1 MQKASFS
8 TKAQTL
14 LFLKDRLRSS
24 RILPLEIIKV
34 VEWRLDPARCLKKV
48 EKKLGLISFIVRSS
62 SKAEDLKQNSN
73 AGVFKTIQNVSFQNL
88 SDAIDEV
95 IASYGALNPD
105 DEVLIQPMLNDVIS
119 SGVAFS
125 HDPST
130 SSPYRTI
137 NISSGSNTA
146 QVTNGIG
153 GELFQIAAE
162 SPVTVR
168 PMIRAVLN
176 MVEELLVIFDDEP
189 LDCEFAITLDN
200 NVEILWL
207 LQVRQLVLRSRA
219 EPVAEQTARLIN
231 LENRLR
237 VLMKPHPLC
246 LGKTTI
252 YGVMPDWNP
261 AEIIGLRPGALAL
274 SLYKDLITDSIW
286 AFQRN
291 NYGYRN
297 LRSFPLMVDFC
308 GTPYVDARV
317 SFNSFIPAD
326 LDEPLAE
333 NLVDYYL
340 NTLRLDPSL
349 HDKIEFEIVFACHTF
364 DIRDRIR
371 KLKIAKFSENDCLTI
386 VKSLK
391 CLTEKIIDPKSG
403 YWIAD
408 AAKVQKLKIRREKIL
423 SSGLDPAT
431 RIYWLLEDAKRFG
444 SLPFAGLARA
454 AFIAVANLNS
464 LVELD
469 VFSKQDALDFML
481 NLSTVSKSLSTDRNT
496 LTKAEFLDIYGHL
509 RPGTYDITTKR
520 YDEDPE
526 FYFDWENRDTA
537 DKQQTNFL
545 IDSAQFKK
553 IAKLQ
558 ETHGFNPEP
567 FALIN
572 FFKTS
577 IELRELAKFE
587 FTHNV
592 SDALQGLIELGEM
605 HDFSRSEMAFCDIS
619 VISQIL
625 TSSENPR
632 KIIER
637 SVRDGEDKYQSNMRI
652 SLPPLIANPQDVW
665 SFESPPNKPNF
676 ITQRQIMGK
685 VATQLRR
692 AELAEKIVLIPNA
705 DPGYDWIFSSGIIGL
720 ITAWGGANSHM
731 AIRASEIGLPAAI
744 GVGERLFETY
754 KRSNLLN
761 LDCAGQRIIVV
772 E

>member
-1 MQKASFS
+1 MKKALFS

-14 LFLKDRLRSS
+14 LFLKDQLRSS
-24 RILPLEIIKV
+24 RILPLEIIKAA
-34 VEWRLDPARCLKKV
+34 EWRSDPDHCLRRV
-48 EKKLGLISFIVRSS
+48 EKKLGRIPFIVRSS
-62 SKAEDLKQNSN
+62 SVAEDLMHNSN
-73 AGVFKTIQNVSFQNL
+73 AGAFKTVQLVSFETL

-95 IASYGALNPD
+95 IASYGALDPD

-130 SSPYRTI
+130 ASPYRTI

-146 QVTNGIG
+146 QVTSGIG

-162 SPVTVR
+162 SAVTVR
-168 PMIRAVLN
+168 PMIRAVLS
-176 MVEELLVIFDDEP
+176 MVEELVVIFEDEP
-189 LDCEFAITLDN
+189 LDCEFAFTIDN
-200 NVEILWL
+200 GVEILWL
-207 LQVRQLVLRSRA
+207 LQVRQLVLRSKA
-219 EPVAEQTARLIN
+219 EPVGKQTARLDD
-231 LENRLR
+231 LEKRLK

-308 GTPYVDARV
+308 GTPYIDTRV

-326 LDEPLAE
+326 LGEQLAE

-340 NTLRLDPSL
+340 DALRLEPSL

-364 DIRDRIR
+364 DIRERIQ
-371 KLKIAKFSENDCLTI
+371 KLRNAKFSENDCLTI
-386 VKSLK
+386 VASLK
-391 CLTEKIIDPKSG
+391 RLTEKIIDAKSG
-403 YWIAD
+403 YWLAD
-408 AAKVQKLKIRREKIL
+408 AAKVQQLKTRRERIL
-423 SSGLDPAT
+423 NSSLDPAT
-431 RIYWLLEDAKRFG
+431 RVYWLLEDAKRFG

-464 LVELD
+464 LVVLD
-469 VFSKQDALDFML
+469 IFSKQDVQDFML
-481 NLSTVSKSLSTDRNT
+481 GLTTVSKSLSNDRNK

-509 RPGTYDITTKR
+509 RPGTYDILTKR

-526 FYFDWENRDTA
+526 FYFDWDNPANA
-537 DKQQTNFL
+537 DKQKTNFL

-558 ETHGFNPEP
+558 ETYGFNSNP
-567 FALIN
+567 FELIN
-572 FFKTS
+572 FFKSS
-577 IELRELAKFE
+577 IELRESAKFE

-592 SDALQGLIELGEM
+592 SDALQGLVELGEM
-605 HDFSRSEMAFCDIS
+605 HGFSRSEMAFCDIH
-619 VISQIL
+619 VIRQIL
-625 TSSENPR
+625 TTSENPK

-637 SVRDGEDKYQSNMRI
+637 SVRNGEERSQSNVRI

-665 SFESPPNKPNF
+665 SFESPSNKPNF
-676 ITQRQIMGK
+676 VTQRQVIGK
-685 VATQLRR
+685 VTAQLRR

-705 DPGYDWIFSSGIIGL
+705 DPGYDWIFSCGIIGL

-731 AIRASEIGLPAAI
+731 AIRSSEIGLPAAI
-744 GVGERLFETY
+744 GVGERLYGTY
-754 KRSNLLN
+754 ARSNRLN